1 MWFVC
6 VCVNPTTTTAREE
19 KAKEIFPRPASG
31 ALRPAV
37 RGQTKRY
44 NMKLRSGKGFSLD
57 ELKEAGIPA
66 KLAPTIGIAIDWR
79 RKNRS
84 AEGLQENVKRLKA
97 YKSKL
102 VVFPRRTAKPKNGD
116 SSAEELKMATQLK
129 GPVLPITGE
138 APEMEMVQ
146 VTDEMKAVKAYQKLR
161 LERMNLRYVGI
172 REKRRL
178 AKEAE
183 EKDKAKNG

>member
-116 SSAEELKMATQLK
+116 SSAEELKMATKENMKFPTHYPLTREEERNLK
-129 GPVLPITGE
+129 KIRRKIRNKLSAQDSRKRKRE
-138 APEMEMVQ
+138 YLDNME
-146 VTDEMKAVKAYQKLR
+146 DRVKACSDENQELKVS
-161 LERMNLRYVGI
+161 N
-172 REKRRL
+172 
-178 AKEAE
+178 
-183 EKDKAKNG
+183 